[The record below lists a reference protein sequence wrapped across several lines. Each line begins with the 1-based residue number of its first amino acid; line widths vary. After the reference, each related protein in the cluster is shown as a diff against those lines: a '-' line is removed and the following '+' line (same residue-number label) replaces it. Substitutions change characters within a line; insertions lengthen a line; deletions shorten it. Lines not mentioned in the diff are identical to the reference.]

1 MDINQ
6 QIEEIAKLPLNSFK
20 GMEMEDRINGT
31 SQMVSDL
38 ERLAIDDGC
47 IAAAFA
53 LDLINVI
60 ANLNPVNNSD

>member
-38 ERLAIDDGC
+38 ERLAIVDGC

>member
-1 MDINQ
+1 
-6 QIEEIAKLPLNSFK
+6 
-20 GMEMEDRINGT
+20 MEDRINGT

-38 ERLAIDDGC
+38 ERLAIVDGC